1 MLINNY
7 RYLAFS
13 VIAYKD
19 HNEEFFYSLFSN
31 SNRISLY

>member
-19 HNEEFFYSLFSN
+19 HNEEFFLLF
-31 SNRISLY
+31 IF